1 MKVAGW
7 TRLTCLVAFFCV
19 AAVIAAPAQTF
30 ETVADFN
37 GTNGISPS
45 GALVLGMDGNL
56 YGTTLTGGT
65 TLNSDSNCT
74 ESGCGTVFK
83 MTTTGVLTTL
93 YNFCALADCA
103 DGAGPGGS
111 LVQDSDGNFY
121 GTTYNGG
128 AHDSNGTVFQIT
140 TAGVLTTL
148 YSFCAL
154 SNCTDGSLPEAGLVQ
169 GSNGDF
175 YGTTRAGGAY
185 GGGTFFQITP
195 GGTLTTL
202 YSFCS
207 LSNCTD
213 GMWPEGGLV
222 KASNGNFYGTT
233 HYGGAHSSDGTV
245 FEITTAGVLT
255 TLYSFCSLSNC
266 ADGMWPEA
274 GLIQGSNGDF
284 YGTTYYGGAY
294 GSNGTVFQITSGGV
308 LTTLYS
314 FCALSGCADGSLP
327 QAGLVQGT
335 DGNFFGTTTQGGTPK
350 HPSASADGCF
360 AGCGTFFQIT
370 SSGTLTTLW
379 SFCFNKGCSDGSFP
393 AASPIQLSDGT
404 FYDTTVYG
412 SDCAYNTTGGCGTVF
427 SLSNSVALDPTFTP
441 SSLSFADQK
450 VGTTSKSVKIK
461 NVNTGAETLDF
472 TGFTVSAPFAISANT
487 CGATLAAGK
496 TCKVSITFTPTA
508 TGTATGTLSVSDNAP
523 LSPQTVSVSGT
534 GD

>member
-207 LSNCTD
+207 LSNC
-213 GMWPEGGLV
+213 
-222 KASNGNFYGTT
+222 
-233 HYGGAHSSDGTV
+233 
-245 FEITTAGVLT
+245 
-255 TLYSFCSLSNC
+255 

-450 VGTTSKSVKIK
+450 VGTTSKAKSVKIK